1 LTTTVAGWDYNDH
14 VPEARR
20 IALASAGSF
29 PALLEQVVADVSNVR
44 VRVEPGRAKGLTHC
58 IQPLFTLDL
67 PKTGDALF
75 NGPFG
80 YRAQYWLGPEQGLAA
95 NATLLAGLAPRL
107 LGALA
112 TSTDHDLSRID
123 VCAAITAASAK
134 VWIRESLSLIA
145 PTADLSVGRWA
156 DNARKGI
163 ELAKLG
169 LMAPEIT
176 KFEVK
181 GALIDPYGHEAVPA
195 EKIRRHYQIH
205 HYGFS

>member
-1 LTTTVAGWDYNDH
+1 MTVVGWEYNDH
-14 VPEARR
+14 VSEARR

-29 PALLEQVVADVSNVR
+29 PSLLEQVVADASNIR
-44 VRVEPGRAKGLTHC
+44 VRAESGRAKGLTHC

-75 NGPFG
+75 NGPFW

-95 NATLLAGLAPRL
+95 NATVLAALASRL
-107 LGALA
+107 LGALE
-112 TSTDHDLSRID
+112 TCTDHNLSRID
-123 VCAAITAASAK
+123 VCAAIGAASAK
-134 VWIRESLSLIA
+134 IWIRESLSLA
-145 PTADLSVGRWA
+145 TPTADLNVGRWA
-156 DNARKGI
+156 DNARKGV
-163 ELAKLG
+163 ELARLG

-181 GALIDPYGHEAVPA
+181 GALIDPYGHEVVPA
-195 EKIRRHYQIH
+195 DKIRRHHQIH

>member
-1 LTTTVAGWDYNDH
+1 MTVTGWDYNNH

-29 PALLEQVVADVSNVR
+29 ATLLEQVVADVSNVR
-44 VRVEPGRAKGLTHC
+44 MRLESGRAKGLTHC
-58 IQPLFTLDL
+58 VQPLFTLDL

-80 YRAQYWLGPEQGLAA
+80 YRAQYWRGPAEGLAA
-95 NATLLAGLAPRL
+95 NAALLAALAPRL
-107 LGALA
+107 LGALE
-112 TSTDHDLSRID
+112 TCTDPELSRID
-123 VCAAITAASAK
+123 VCAAIGAASAK
-134 VWIRESLSLIA
+134 LWIRESLSLIA
-145 PTADLSVGRWA
+145 PTEDLAVARWTA
-156 DNARKGI
+156 NARKGI
-163 ELAKLG
+163 ELARLG

-181 GALIDPYGHEAVPA
+181 GALIDPYGHEVVPA
-195 EKIRRHYQIH
+195 DKIRRHYQIH

>member
-1 LTTTVAGWDYNDH
+1 MIVAGWEYNDH

-20 IALASAGSF
+20 IALGSAGSF
-29 PALLEQVVADVSNVR
+29 PALLEQVVADATNIR
-44 VRVEPGRAKGLTHC
+44 VRVESGRAKGLTHC
-58 IQPLFTLDL
+58 IQPLFNLDL

-80 YRAQYWLGPEQGLAA
+80 YRAQYWLGPGQGLAA
-95 NATLLAGLAPRL
+95 NATLLAALASRL
-107 LGALA
+107 LGALE
-112 TSTDHDLSRID
+112 TCTDHDLSRID
-123 VCAAITAASAK
+123 VCAAIGAASAK
-134 VWIRESLSLIA
+134 IWIRESLSLTA
-145 PTADLSVGRWA
+145 PSADLNVGRWV
-156 DNARKGI
+156 DNASKGI

-181 GALIDPYGHEAVPA
+181 GALIDPYGHEVVPA
-195 EKIRRHYQIH
+195 EKIRRHFQIH